1 MSTTEFIE
9 PDTRAAPRTISS
21 SGRGLLSAARPR
33 QWVKNGLVVAAPFA
47 AGALLKGSVIG
58 GCLLALVA
66 FICASAAVYL
76 ANDVVDVERDR
87 RHPRKRYRPI
97 ASGAVSPRAATVAAV
112 ALGAAAV
119 TVPVLA
125 GNVEL
130 GVVVGS
136 YLVLSASYSLFLKH
150 VPGVELAI
158 VASGF
163 VLRAL
168 AGAVGAHVP
177 PSNWFLAVTAFAA
190 LTITFGKRYA
200 ERLNTGLDDA
210 HTRPALASYPTR
222 LLSGGRDVALLA
234 AAACYGG
241 WVLTRGADDRA
252 GFAAVSAAPLAWAVL
267 RYRRIN
273 EGGGGEA
280 PEELLLRDRSLQAS
294 LGLWALGM
302 LAVIVLV

>member
-1 MSTTEFIE
+1 ML
-9 PDTRAAPRTISS
+9 AAT
-21 SGRGLLSAARPR
+21 RPR

-47 AGALLKGSVIG
+47 AGALLHGSVIG

-76 ANDVVDVERDR
+76 ANDVVDRERDR
-87 RHPRKRYRPI
+87 RHPRKRHRPI
-97 ASGAVSPRAATVAAV
+97 ASGAVSPRAATVAAS

-119 TVPVLA
+119 TVPVVA
-125 GNVEL
+125 GNGAL

-136 YLVLSASYSLFLKH
+136 YLVMSASYSVFLKH
-150 VPGVELAI
+150 VAGVELVF

-177 PSNWFLAVTAFAA
+177 PSNWFLGVTAFAS

-200 ERLNTGLDDA
+200 ERLDTGLDDR
-210 HTRPALASYPTR
+210 HTRPALAAYSTR
-222 LLSGGRDVALLA
+222 MLATGRDVALLA
-234 AAACYGG
+234 AAGCYFG
-241 WVLTRGADDRA
+241 WVLTRGADDRVA
-252 GFAAVSAAPLAWAVL
+252 LAAVSAVPLAWAVL
-267 RYRRIN
+267 RYRTIN

-280 PEELLLRDRSLQAS
+280 PEELLLRDRSLQGS

-302 LAVIVLV
+302 LAVIALV